1 MARGEEV
8 IDGPPR
14 QSFDRLGGCADSG
27 AGWPKTHPGGTDPVA
42 QHVLLIEDEPNIAEA
57 IRFLLSRDGLRVS
70 HASEGS
76 AALVLLRQDPPDLVI
91 LDHMLPGMSGLEIL
105 TAIRSDPE
113 SRYLP
118 VMMLTARGR
127 DREMAERAGAS
138 RFMTKPFSNA
148 EILSEVRMMLGRG

>member
-1 MARGEEV
+1 M
-8 IDGPPR
+8 
-14 QSFDRLGGCADSG
+14 
-27 AGWPKTHPGGTDPVA
+27 A

-70 HASEGS
+70 HAEEGA
-76 AALVLLRQDPPDLVI
+76 AALALLHADPPDLVI

-105 TAIRSDPE
+105 TAIRADATC
-113 SRYLP
+113 RNLP

-127 DREMAERAGAS
+127 DREMAEQAGAD

-148 EILSEVRMMLGRG
+148 EILAEIRVMLGQPRRAG